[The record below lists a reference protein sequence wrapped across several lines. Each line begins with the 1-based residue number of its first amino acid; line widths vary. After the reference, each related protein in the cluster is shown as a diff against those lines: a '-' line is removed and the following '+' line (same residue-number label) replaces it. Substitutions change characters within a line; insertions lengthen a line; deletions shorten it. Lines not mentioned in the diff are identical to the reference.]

1 MTEKLIYPN
10 SRSASAF
17 NDEVHTMVKSEDD
30 TFTAYSREYGEHYHS
45 TRDGALNESL
55 QKHVLPAFLTQ
66 LDKEEITILDI
77 CFGLGFNTLAT
88 LYYLKQKNITK
99 RISIYSPELDE
110 TLVRSLKD
118 FSYPKIFE
126 PFIEIIQILSKKG
139 RYEDDTLLIELY
151 LGDARAYLQE
161 SDKQF
166 DIIYQD
172 AFSPQANPMLWTRE
186 YFSDL
191 ARLLRDDGV
200 LTTYSIALKTRIA
213 LCENGFN
220 VYLNS
225 GTGFRDATIASKK
238 DLAGFEKVDMP
249 HKIKCNPEV
258 RSLSDIDFS
267 TVS

>member
-10 SRSASAF
+10 SISVSAF
-17 NDEVHTMVKSEDD
+17 NDDVHTMVKSEDD

-55 QKHVLPAFLTQ
+55 QKHVFPAFLTQ
-66 LDKEEITILDI
+66 FGKEQITILDI

-88 LYYLKQKNITK
+88 LYYLKQNNITK

-118 FSYPKIFE
+118 FSYPEIFE
-126 PFIEIIQILSKKG
+126 PFITIIQTLSKEG
-139 RYEDDTLLIELY
+139 RYEDDDLLIELY
-151 LGDARAYLQE
+151 IGDARVYLQK
-161 SDKQF
+161 SQKQF

-172 AFSPQANPMLWTRE
+172 PFSPQANPMLWTRE

-200 LTTYSIALKTRIA
+200 LTTYSIALKTRLA
-213 LCENGFN
+213 LYENGFT

-225 GTGFRDATIASKK
+225 GAGFRDSTIASKRE
-238 DLAGFEKVDMP
+238 LAGFMKVDMP
-249 HKIKCNPEV
+249 HKIDCNPDV
-258 RSLSDIDFS
+258 AALSDSEIS
-267 TVS
+267 KAN